1 MNMIW
6 HQVKKCNPPHPFFAT
21 DFPDFTKLYKIFFK
35 RREIA
40 LTGGIDSDKFLF
52 IMGGFAKLLLESIF
66 PL

>member
-1 MNMIW
+1 M
-6 HQVKKCNPPHPFFAT
+6 
-21 DFPDFTKLYKIFFK
+21 FTKIYEFCAKK
-35 RREIA
+35 REIA